1 MTATRSTPRRSD
13 SSPPSSTSE
22 RDASEPA
29 RRVRGAGRPAT
40 RVFVGDARADRFAA
54 FERRFAAVS
63 RVTDELVAV
72 PGTSI
77 RVGLDPVVGLVPVVG
92 DAISAVVGFWL
103 IAEATRFGVPRIVV
117 GRMIV
122 NTVVDLAV
130 GAIPLLGDLFDVVSR
145 SNSRNLALFR
155 RHALDPSA
163 STRGEQIALAGLV
176 VLVVGLLWL
185 VAMAIGWLLSI
196 EIPTP

>member
-1 MTATRSTPRRSD
+1 MTATRSTPRRSE
-13 SSPPSSTSE
+13 SSQLPHPPTIE
-22 RDASEPA
+22 RGPPEPA
-29 RRVRGAGRPAT
+29 RRVRGE
-40 RVFVGDARADRFAA
+40 VVGNARADRFRA

-63 RVTDELVAV
+63 RVMDELVAV

-103 IAEATRFGVPRIVV
+103 IAEATRFGVPRLVV

-176 VLVVGLLWL
+176 VLVIGLLWF
-185 VAMAIGWLLSI
+185 VATAIGWLLSI

>member
-1 MTATRSTPRRSD
+1 MTATRSTPRRSEA
-13 SSPPSSTSE
+13 SQLPHPPTID
-22 RDASEPA
+22 RGAPEPA
-29 RRVRGAGRPAT
+29 RRVRGE
-40 RVFVGDARADRFAA
+40 VVGDARADRFAA

-63 RVTDELVAV
+63 RVMDELVAV

-103 IAEATRFGVPRIVV
+103 IAEATRFGVPRLVV

-176 VLVVGLLWL
+176 VLVIGLLWF
-185 VAMAIGWLLSI
+185 VATAICWLLSI